1 LRLDGDGFAAAPQLA
16 PANVK
21 NLIGKDKLHRCRP
34 RESRIQAI
42 ITAISRA
49 NQAAV
54 KVFNLAYK

>member
-1 LRLDGDGFAAAPQLA
+1 MRLDGDGFAAAPQLA

-21 NLIGKDKLHRCRP
+21 NLIGKDKLHFYRP
-34 RESRIQAI
+34 VYAPQAI